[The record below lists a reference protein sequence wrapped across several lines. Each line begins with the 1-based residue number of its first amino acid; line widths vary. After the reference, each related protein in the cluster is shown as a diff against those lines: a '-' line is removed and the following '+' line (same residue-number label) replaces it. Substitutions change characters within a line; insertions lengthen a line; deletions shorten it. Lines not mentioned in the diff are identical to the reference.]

1 MLQSL
6 LIKDFIIISHL
17 EVSFEMGFTSIT
29 GETGAGKS
37 IFVGALSL
45 LMGRRADSSLIRDG
59 AEKSIIEG
67 LFTDIP
73 YEIQEMLHTL
83 ELESGDN
90 SECIL
95 RREISKSG
103 KNRSFVNDTPV
114 PLSTMEKI
122 AERLIDIHSQH
133 SNLLLGN
140 SLYILSAIDKML
152 SDSTPLEKYQKVY
165 RDYKRAQNNL
175 IQLRQQLKKASEEY
189 DYDHFRFQEISVAN
203 PQANEEDTLQEEEKL
218 LQYADSIK
226 EGLLGASQ
234 CLERSETDAI
244 EALHKL
250 ATIVEKLPSSE
261 EYVERIKSCQIELR
275 DIATDFQ
282 RRSEAIEADPQRL
295 AEVEERLNLLHHLL
309 DKYHCTSTKELVD
322 FQQQLQQRIEL
333 FQDGDLT
340 LKNSEREVQELK
352 IQLNKVA
359 ATLTKA
365 RKSAVTAMEE
375 AIKNTL
381 KSMELP
387 LAEVS
392 FQLEPS
398 EEPKPTGYDE
408 VNFLFAANNKLPL
421 KPVGEIAS
429 GGEMSRLMLALKAL
443 LAEKGNLPSI
453 LFDEIDTGISGRI
466 ADKMGKILRQMG
478 STMQVIA
485 ITHLPQIAARGKF
498 QKNIEKHLDSTG
510 APITSLRS
518 LSEEERIKE
527 VAALLSGNTITQE
540 SIGAAKVLLKNND

>member
-1 MLQSL
+1 
-6 LIKDFIIISHL
+6 
-17 EVSFEMGFTSIT
+17 
-29 GETGAGKS
+29 
-37 IFVGALSL
+37 
-45 LMGRRADSSLIRDG
+45 
-59 AEKSIIEG
+59 
-67 LFTDIP
+67 
-73 YEIQEMLHTL
+73 
-83 ELESGDN
+83 
-90 SECIL
+90 
-95 RREISKSG
+95 
-103 KNRSFVNDTPV
+103 
-114 PLSTMEKI
+114 
-122 AERLIDIHSQH
+122 
-133 SNLLLGN
+133 
-140 SLYILSAIDKML
+140 
-152 SDSTPLEKYQKVY
+152 
-165 RDYKRAQNNL
+165 
-175 IQLRQQLKKASEEY
+175 
-189 DYDHFRFQEISVAN
+189 
-203 PQANEEDTLQEEEKL
+203 
-218 LQYADSIK
+218 
-226 EGLLGASQ
+226 
-234 CLERSETDAI
+234 
-244 EALHKL
+244 
-250 ATIVEKLPSSE
+250 
-261 EYVERIKSCQIELR
+261 
-275 DIATDFQ
+275 
-282 RRSEAIEADPQRL
+282 
-295 AEVEERLNLLHHLL
+295 
-309 DKYHCTSTKELVD
+309 
-322 FQQQLQQRIEL
+322 
-333 FQDGDLT
+333 
-340 LKNSEREVQELK
+340 
-352 IQLNKVA
+352 
-359 ATLTKA
+359 
-365 RKSAVTAMEE
+365 MEE